1 MQTPRMSLQHKL
13 TFTHAAVTLAAI
25 LLAEG
30 AALGV
35 LALIAARPIGA
46 IHIAL
51 VTIVAA
57 LVGLLLG
64 AWASRCLSRRLQR
77 ALQVS
82 QAWMRGNLSLRI
94 ADPTPDDVGLL
105 TAQLDLLAKHLEKD
119 EQDLEELRERNVRL
133 TDQVRA
139 LAVVE
144 ERNRLAR
151 ELHDSVK
158 QHLFSLAMTASAIRA
173 RFDAQHDVSEDVSDS
188 SLSDLD
194 EMVREVETTAQAAQ
208 REMTRLIKDLRPGS
222 LQEQGLADALNDY
235 TLLFGAREHLLIYL
249 EVQGNDALL
258 PPAVAEALYRVAQE
272 ALHNVARH
280 ARATRVDVHLRCIPE
295 QVALTIRDDG
305 IGFDTSQAHQGLGLA
320 NMQERV
326 MAVGG
331 VLTVES
337 QTGIGTTVMA
347 EVGLPHPLGTAD
359 FGEIV
364 GLDRNRP
371 RPTIEN
377 WAWLGQRLVIPVG
390 QTWPWLPADQIHLR
404 HPLVEPAEELLMVS
418 KDAGFLGIGR
428 DHVVRLGRYGT
439 PLIRVHPSRSGYE
452 WESGGAS
459 WALRRIRGL
468 SGRMV
473 LTRNGQPLA
482 AMQYQGRLLNTW
494 SEIVYDGRG
503 YRLSYVKG
511 QPDCCVLADEVGDE
525 LLFIEDGDSPQIELH
540 RPLPLP
546 LLVMVTMRVVDE
558 SQDLSS
564 FRNPKDLEEREEE
577 NDRSVRPSRIPT
589 S

>member
-1 MQTPRMSLQHKL
+1 MRNDSRSPRTNLQYKL
-13 TFTHAAVTLAAI
+13 VLTHVVVTLAAI
-25 LLAEG
+25 LIAEVM
-30 AALGV
+30 V
-35 LALIAARPIGA
+35 LRAVAWIVPRPIGGLNV
-46 IHIAL
+46 AL

-57 LVGLLLG
+57 LAGLLLG
-64 AWASRCLSRRLQR
+64 AWASRSIVRRLGR
-77 ALQVS
+77 ALEIS
-82 QAWMRGNLSLRI
+82 QAWLRGNLSLRI
-94 ADPTPDDVGLL
+94 ADPVSDDVGLL
-105 TAQLDLLAKHLEKD
+105 ATQLDLLAEHLEKD
-119 EQDLEELRERNVRL
+119 EQDLEELWERNARL

-173 RFDAQHDVSEDVSDS
+173 RFDTLQDVPDE
-188 SLSDLD
+188 LE

-222 LQEQGLADALNDY
+222 LQEQGLREALNDF
-235 TLLFGAREHLLIYL
+235 TLVFGAREHILIYL
-249 EVQGNDALL
+249 EVQGKDALL
-258 PPAVAEALYRVAQE
+258 PPPVSESLYRVTQE

-295 QVALTIRDDG
+295 QVSLTIRDNG
-305 IGFDTSQAHQGLGLA
+305 IGFDTSQPRRGLGLA
-320 NMQERV
+320 NMEERM

-331 VLTVES
+331 VLTVVS
-337 QTGIGTTVMA
+337 QTGSGTSVLA
-347 EVGLPHPLGTAD
+347 EVALPHPLGAMD
-359 FGEIV
+359 FGEIT
-364 GLDRNRP
+364 GLDRDRP
-371 RPTIEN
+371 SPTIEN

-390 QTWPWLPADQIHLR
+390 QTWPWLPADQVRLR
-404 HPLVEPAEELLMVS
+404 RPLVEPSRESLMIRR
-418 KDAGFLGIGR
+418 DAGFLGFRRGYVFR
-428 DHVVRLGRYGT
+428 FGQRRT
-439 PLIRVHPSRSGYE
+439 PLVQVEHSRSGYE

-511 QPDCCVLADEVGDE
+511 QPGRCVLVDEVGDE
-525 LLFIEDGDSPQIELH
+525 LLFVEDGGSPQIEM
-540 RPLPLP
+540 RRALPLP
-546 LLVMVTMRVVDE
+546 LLVMVTMRIVDE
-558 SQDLSS
+558 VASTTRDPSEQ
-564 FRNPKDLEEREEE
+564 EGE
-577 NDRSVRPSRIPT
+577 NDSS
-589 S
+589 